1 MLMSVILDNEAL
13 DDFCFNTLMLTTPSY
28 LPGFTRSVY
37 NRDHALITP
46 ESHVFSPL
54 PDWVN
59 TMGAYLI
66 TPAMGSHFI
75 MYLSN
80 MQENSKSGLPPI
92 DVERFV
98 FVLQGT
104 VTLIDVSDISHKLEV
119 DSYAY
124 LPLNSK
130 HSLKSDASATLVV
143 FEKRYEYLEN
153 YIAEH
158 IVFSTDKHPLLETP
172 GEVFELRKLL
182 PTSLP
187 YDFNIHTKVKMN
199 YKFSNVGI
207 YCKNLVVV
215 LESWIANSVILLC
228 ELPASL
234 TASFAICFHLLAF
247 LLISFPFSS
256 CITSFILPAISS
268 FVSML
273 PVSSSYHNVLENT
286 PLPGEPILEAGN
298 TNSL

>member
-66 TPAMGSHFI
+66 MPAMGSHFI
-75 MYLSN
+75 MYLSK

-92 DVERFV
+92 DVERSGLFYISNICV
-98 FVLQGT
+98 CASRYSD
-104 VTLIDVSDISHKLEV
+104 LIDVSDISHKLEWHNFPF
-119 DSYAY
+119 SRYA
-124 LPLNSK
+124 
-130 HSLKSDASATLVV
+130 
-143 FEKRYEYLEN
+143 YLEN

-158 IVFSTDKHPLLETP
+158 IVFSTDKQPLLETP

-187 YDFNIHTKVKMN
+187 YDFNIHIFM
-199 YKFSNVGI
+199 I
-207 YCKNLVVV
+207 
-215 LESWIANSVILLC
+215 
-228 ELPASL
+228 
-234 TASFAICFHLLAF
+234 
-247 LLISFPFSS
+247 
-256 CITSFILPAISS
+256 
-268 FVSML
+268 
-273 PVSSSYHNVLENT
+273 
-286 PLPGEPILEAGN
+286 
-298 TNSL
+298 